1 MLAMDGIF
9 TNLKRSY
16 ASATILQKL
25 IYINVALFLLLRLLG
40 VFLML
45 FDLYDMPCLLYL
57 QLPSSLNLLLYRP
70 WTLLTYMFTHFDFMH
85 ILFNML
91 WLYWFGRL
99 FLNFFNE
106 RQLGGLYLLGGVAG
120 ALLFIFSYNIFPYF
134 NDKVP
139 SSYLMGASASVMAI
153 VFAISF
159 YRKDLEIDLLLI
171 GRVKLIYLA
180 LFTLFLDLISMTSE
194 NAGGHIA
201 HIGGALF
208 GIWFATCMR
217 QGKDL
222 TRPINRL
229 IDGLVNLGK
238 RKPKMRVTY
247 KRNET
252 DYEYNA
258 RKNQEMAELDAI
270 LDKLKRS
277 GYESLSAEEKKRLF
291 SISKDNSK
299 KDV

>member
-1 MLAMDGIF
+1 MDGIF

-25 IYINVALFLLLRLLG
+25 IYINVGLFLLLRLLG
-40 VFLML
+40 EFLML

-208 GIWFATCMR
+208 GIWFATRMR